1 MTKKEAKK
9 MNKDIESL
17 RSSMA
22 VMNTKGGEI
31 DRARTNTVSRLCPK
45 SQRIVSRW
53 STRFLSICDVF

>member
-31 DRARTNTVSRLCPK
+31 DRARTNTVSQLFPGP
-45 SQRIVSRW
+45 Q
-53 STRFLSICDVF
+53 